1 METSRQ
7 RAAEEARVRREAE
20 WAAFHARER
29 RAREEG
35 KQFTAADRLAAETL
49 LGMRGLRGGI
59 KLRGGLRG
67 GRGGRGRSRSRRA
80 SRRRA
85 SRTR

>member
-67 GRGGRGRSRSRRA
+67 GRGRSRSRRA